1 MGQAV
6 STGGEGLVRL
16 ADGAALWTTV
26 SGIGPPVVCCHG
38 GPGLWDYLEPLA
50 SLIDDV
56 FTVVRSDQRG
66 CGRSSG
72 EGPFTI
78 AQAVDDLDQLRAA
91 MAVDRWGV
99 IGHSWG
105 AELALRY
112 AARHPARATGVVYVG
127 GIGAGD
133 GFRAGYAAE
142 RDRRLGGDLDRWRTL
157 SARPRTPAEEREWC
171 LLQWRPD
178 FSPTPAAAAH
188 AAALWATR
196 PPKIAVNTQA
206 NRQLWA
212 DRETEDLLELAGT
225 LTTPVTMLLGADD
238 PRPWSA
244 TDSLYHALPQVE
256 RIVLDAAGH
265 APWVERPKESRTVI
279 LRALGSTAVDRISR
293 SG

>member
-38 GPGLWDYLEPLA
+38 GPGLWNYLEPLA
-50 SLIDDV
+50 SLIDDA
-56 FTVVRSDQRG
+56 FTVVRFDQRG

-72 EGPFTI
+72 EGRFTI

-142 RDRRLGGDLDRWRTL
+142 RDRRLGGDLDRWRTRL
-157 SARPRTPAEEREWC
+157 VQGRRQRNESGARCSGA
-171 LLQWRPD
+171 
-178 FSPTPAAAAH
+178 PTSRQP
-188 AAALWATR
+188 R
-196 PPKIAVNTQA
+196 PPPPTQLPCG
-206 NRQLWA
+206 QL
-212 DRETEDLLELAGT
+212 
-225 LTTPVTMLLGADD
+225 
-238 PRPWSA
+238 
-244 TDSLYHALPQVE
+244 
-256 RIVLDAAGH
+256 GH
-265 APWVERPKESRTVI
+265 Q
-279 LRALGSTAVDRISR
+279 
-293 SG
+293 